1 MCIIFMKEG
10 NLFLTYPSFLFASN
24 IGPHQ
29 EIASDLVQVY
39 LTGMKGG
46 EIQYAVGA
54 LYVSVG
60 YSFFGGSHL
69 NLLSETATDSLG
81 FVAKHNYETLG
92 DAGEMLLSIYKCC
105 PRYVSHKSP
114 SLPI

>member
-1 MCIIFMKEG
+1 MKKDTFGIFLCDHLDIEQ
-10 NLFLTYPSFLFASN
+10 NICAYIRSLTYPSFLFASN

-92 DAGEMLLSIYKCC
+92 VAGEMLLSIYK
-105 PRYVSHKSP
+105 
-114 SLPI
+114 

>member
-1 MCIIFMKEG
+1 
-10 NLFLTYPSFLFASN
+10 
-24 IGPHQ
+24 
-29 EIASDLVQVY
+29 
-39 LTGMKGG
+39 MKGG

-60 YSFFGGSHL
+60 HSFFGGSHL

-92 DAGEMLLSIYKCC
+92 DAGKMFVSIQLLSKIRLLTMLLLSLSIQLLVLLYLI
-105 PRYVSHKSP
+105 V
-114 SLPI
+114 

>member
-1 MCIIFMKEG
+1 MQI
-10 NLFLTYPSFLFASN
+10 
-24 IGPHQ
+24 
-29 EIASDLVQVY
+29 Y

-105 PRYVSHKSP
+105 LIRYVSHKSCLFLF
-114 SLPI
+114 SYWCYFT